1 MCFLNEKKA
10 HRSELFMNEN
20 DKATDEHCQVKPC
33 PLSLNGD
40 ILAFIFRHTIRTLAI
55 PVLKYR

>member
-1 MCFLNEKKA
+1 
-10 HRSELFMNEN
+10 MNEN
-20 DKATDEHCQVKPC
+20 DKVTDEHCQVKPC

-40 ILAFIFRHTIRTLAI
+40 ILAFKFRHTIRTLAI